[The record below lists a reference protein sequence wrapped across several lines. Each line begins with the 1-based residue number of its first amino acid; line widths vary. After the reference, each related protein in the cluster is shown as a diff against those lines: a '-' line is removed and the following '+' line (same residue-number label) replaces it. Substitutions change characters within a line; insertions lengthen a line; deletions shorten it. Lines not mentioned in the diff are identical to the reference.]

1 MHLVFSR
8 RHVGVEAQQEGI
20 PLVEHWPVLL
30 FHGNHDGD
38 DDYYDDHYDDYYY
51 DDYDDDVFLPK
62 ICYQVKLGHKLSN
75 ESNSQVIKWNWVT
88 SYQMKVGHKLSSKP
102 AMMLAIVDLPLPGGP
117 LMKTCKIVAL
127 EYQIN
132 L

>member
-1 MHLVFSR
+1 MAMMIIMMIIMIIIIMMIIMMMIMMMMFFDPRSVIKWNWVTS
-8 RHVGVEAQQEGI
+8 
-20 PLVEHWPVLL
+20 
-30 FHGNHDGD
+30 
-38 DDYYDDHYDDYYY
+38 
-51 DDYDDDVFLPK
+51 
-62 ICYQVKLGHKLSN
+62 YQVEMGHKLSN
-75 ESNSQVIKWNWVT
+75 ESISQVIKWNWVT

-127 EYQIN
+127 EYRIN